1 VEGVLAVDPTCDLAL
16 LKVMANYMPC
26 LDVSTTSVP
35 PTGTRVFA
43 IGNPQGLSNT
53 LSDGLVSGVRLDP
66 HGMNVIQTTAAIS
79 PGSSG
84 GPLLTADGTVVGV
97 TTFQS
102 SSGQNL
108 NFAIPAERVHPLIK
122 ARGPLR
128 KLATLKAMTP
138 APSANSDALLA
149 ALAALNRGDVRGA
162 SELLERADDRQRS
175 IPRYWYVSGLLHT
188 KLNNLPRAADA
199 FKEATR
205 LKADYV
211 EAWERLADIYIIQ
224 GKHREAIDAFRE
236 IARARPLDTRA
247 YHRAAHVHSWLRE
260 YDKALSLLDR
270 ALSINPRDGMA
281 HAEKA
286 ICYMS
291 VKRYD
296 DAVASAEAALA
307 IDRRLFVAHNVIGE
321 TRLLQKRYPEAVTA
335 LREAL
340 KIAPSSPETYVLLGE
355 ACHRAGDSDGAR
367 DAWSNADRFGG
378 NTPPGKQARKR
389 LAETGYG
396 R

>member
-1 VEGVLAVDPTCDLAL
+1 
-16 LKVMANYMPC
+16 M
-26 LDVSTTSVP
+26 STTSVP

-53 LSDGLVSGVRLDP
+53 LSEGLVSGVRLDP
-66 HGMNVIQTTAAIS
+66 RGMNVIQTTAAIS
-79 PGSSG
+79 PGSSC

-97 TTFQS
+97 ATFQS

-122 ARGPLR
+122 ARGRVR
-128 KLATLKAMTP
+128 KLASLKAMTP
-138 APSANSDALLA
+138 APAAISDALPA
-149 ALAALNRGDVRGA
+149 ALAALNRGDVHSA
-162 SELLERADDRQRS
+162 TELLRGVDDRQRAS
-175 IPRYWYVSGLLHT
+175 PLHWYVTGVLHT
-188 KLNNLPRAADA
+188 RLNNLPLAVDA

-211 EAWERLADIYIIQ
+211 DAWERLADIYVGQ
-224 GKHREAIDAFRE
+224 GKHHEAIDAYRE
-236 IARARPLDTRA
+236 IARAWPRDTRA
-247 YHRAAHVHSWLRE
+247 YHRAAHVHSWRRE

-270 ALSINPRDGMA
+270 ALAINPNDGMA

-291 VKRYD
+291 LKRYD
-296 DAVASAEAALA
+296 EAVASAEAALA
-307 IDRRLFVAHNVIGE
+307 IDRRLFVAHMVIGD
-321 TRLLQKRYPEAVTA
+321 TRLQQRRYPEAVAT
-335 LREAL
+335 LREGL
-340 KIAPSSPETYVLLGE
+340 RIAPSSPDIHVLLGE
-355 ACHRAGDSDGAR
+355 ACHQGGDRDSAR
-367 DAWSNADRFGG
+367 SAWSNADRFGG
-378 NTPPGKQARKR
+378 NTPAGKQARKR